1 MVNVKNLRLCTFA
14 QSVIKASD
22 RHVPLFSRKWRRLP
36 FWSLEQRRR
45 REKAPL
51 DGSFYLDA
59 HESVVAKVIVD
70 PSWPHFQHPRP
81 ARITSPRLPLG
92 ILCRALTTRPSHWP
106 RPPTKPITF
115 TFPLE
120 DIRASLV
127 ILAWNRS
134 ATAPL
139 ETKPRSGWVMAWQII
154 RRREQKESK
163 DRNQLSGGLTD
174 KYYAPSAKNWR
185 SLRVLRVI
193 FRWV

>member
-36 FWSLEQRRR
+36 SWSLET
-45 REKAPL
+45 EKSSSWWLLLSWRARVSCGQSDCWPFLASFPASASRSDHIPSAP
-51 DGSFYLDA
+51 SRN
-59 HESVVAKVIVD
+59 SVSSPND
-70 PSWPHFQHPRP
+70 PPQ
-81 ARITSPRLPLG
+81 PL
-92 ILCRALTTRPSHWP
+92 AP
-106 RPPTKPITF
+106 PPTKPITF

-127 ILAWNRS
+127 ILAWNRP

-174 KYYAPSAKNWR
+174 KYYAPSAKNRR
-185 SLRVLRVI
+185 SRRVLRVI